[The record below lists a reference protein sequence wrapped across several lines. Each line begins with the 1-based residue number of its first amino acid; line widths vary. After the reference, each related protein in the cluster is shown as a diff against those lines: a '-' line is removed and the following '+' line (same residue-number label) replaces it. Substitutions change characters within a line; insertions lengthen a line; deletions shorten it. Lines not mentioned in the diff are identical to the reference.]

1 MAGAKQ
7 ARARG
12 SPARGDAGGALG
24 RRENVAGVTIGS
36 ASAGLG
42 RAAVGVVAVPDRGEL
57 NWTARAGEDRS
68 EAARRRRRALSPEWG
83 GRAKIEFN
91 CSLYFLGIF
100 TSVLIEK
107 MYNPI
112 SRFNRSPKRYI

>member
-12 SPARGDAGGALG
+12 SPARGGAGGALG

-57 NWTARAGEDRS
+57 NWTARAGEDRR

-83 GRAKIEFN
+83 GRA
-91 CSLYFLGIF
+91 G
-100 TSVLIEK
+100 
-107 MYNPI
+107 
-112 SRFNRSPKRYI
+112 